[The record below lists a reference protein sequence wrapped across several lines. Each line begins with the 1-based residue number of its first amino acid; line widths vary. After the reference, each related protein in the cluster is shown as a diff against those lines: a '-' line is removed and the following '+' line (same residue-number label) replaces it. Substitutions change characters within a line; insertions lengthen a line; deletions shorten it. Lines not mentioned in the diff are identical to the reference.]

1 MYRFNAIW
9 RCTTILTS
17 NRSGI
22 RQPGMHCCALKFGVF
37 LVFIIYNYMR
47 HAETC
52 KEMHFHTV
60 YAHFNVLCHTV
71 SIYKYEVTAELVN
84 CQHKVRWGK

>member
-1 MYRFNAIW
+1 MDYETMHICNVTW
-9 RCTTILTS
+9 RCTIILTS

-47 HAETC
+47 HTETY
-52 KEMHFHTV
+52 KEIHFNTV
-60 YAHFNVLCHTV
+60 YAH
-71 SIYKYEVTAELVN
+71 VN
-84 CQHKVRWGK
+84 G